1 MTKLYSITLSIA
13 GIILLAIGF
22 YIQFGN
28 NGVSQADEQRCAA
41 IVERLYGNSPQAKEA
56 LRPKCSEPGM
66 VAMMDARTEG
76 KGASETAQAI
86 ASANNGSLG
95 ADIVSYALMGGGAA
109 VLLAG
114 LALLMRR
121 TKRETAG

>member
-1 MTKLYSITLSIA
+1 MTKLYSITLAIV
-13 GIILLAIGF
+13 GIILLASGF
-22 YIQFGN
+22 CIQFGN
-28 NGVSQADEQRCAA
+28 GGVSTADEQRCAQ
-41 IVERLYGNSPQAKEA
+41 IVERLYADSQPAREA

-95 ADIVSYALMGGGAA
+95 ADVVSYGLMGGGAA

-121 TKRETAG
+121 TKQETAS

>member
-1 MTKLYSITLSIA
+1 MTKFYPITLSIV
-13 GIILLAIGF
+13 GIICLAIGF

-28 NGVSQADEQRCAA
+28 DGVSSADEQRCAA
-41 IVERLYGNSPQAKEA
+41 IVERLYGGSQQAKEA
-56 LRPKCSEPGM
+56 LRPKCREPGM
-66 VAMMDARTEG
+66 VAMMDARADG

-86 ASANNGSLG
+86 ASANNKSLA
-95 ADIVSYALMGGGAA
+95 ADFTGYALMGGGAA

-114 LALLMRR
+114 LALLVRR